1 MMCDC
6 LLPPKRNPVARTRV
20 AWLRVISNDEEGV
33 TALEYAF
40 IAGLVAIIVVGAVT
54 TLGTGVSGLFSSV
67 LSGF

>member
-1 MMCDC
+1 M
-6 LLPPKRNPVARTRV
+6 
-20 AWLRVISNDEEGV
+20 SNDEEGV

-40 IAGLVAIIVVGAVT
+40 IAGLVAIVVVGAVT